1 MSKEYSGLELK
12 VNLSGFFVSHSVGKR
27 VVGWAIRC
35 FESCAHILNLSFTLE
50 MKPLFLLVALAGFI
64 FYSIR
69 ELANWVMMV
78 K

>member
-35 FESCAHILNLSFTLE
+35 FESCARILNIELNSRNETAVSTGGFGRFH
-50 MKPLFLLVALAGFI
+50 FL
-64 FYSIR
+64 
-69 ELANWVMMV
+69 
-78 K
+78 